1 MNTHWEERRKYRRV
15 FFKKEDGIV
24 ASFTFPEIQGDPLEA
39 DVMNLSEDGVCLTYR
54 KNPAIKIKKD
64 DILILSQLK
73 GLTPEL
79 EFDELRIE
87 VRWIMDDNFFE
98 HEQIGCKI
106 LNASDSLKEQIRQ
119 IETPTET

>member
-54 KNPAIKIKKD
+54 KNLV
-64 DILILSQLK
+64 ILTRLK
-73 GLTPEL
+73 GITPEL

-106 LNASDSLKEQIRQ
+106 LNVSDSLKEQIRQ
-119 IETPTET
+119 IETSTET

>member
-39 DVMNLSEDGVCLTYR
+39 DVMNLSEDGVCLTYI

-87 VRWIMDDNFFE
+87 VRWIMDDTFFE

>member
-24 ASFTFPEIQGDPLEA
+24 ASFTFPEIQGDPVEA
-39 DVMNLSEDGVCLTYR
+39 GVMNLSEEGVCLTYR
-54 KNPAIKIKKD
+54 KNAAIKIKKD

-73 GLTPEL
+73 GVTPEL
-79 EFDELRIE
+79 EFDELKIE

-106 LNASDSLKEQIRQ
+106 LNATDSLREQIRQ